1 MSVLSRPR
9 DKAVSR
15 APLRIHR
22 EFVLLGAIG
31 VVFLAFARLAPNFLS
46 PLNFQITSRYIVEAG
61 LISIGMTMVIIMKG
75 IDISVGSTLALA
87 AVTMGIIWQTFGVPL
102 PLAAVV
108 AVLVGTLCGLINGLI
123 ITRIRVP
130 DLVVTLATFAIYRG
144 IAEGISGGARYY
156 LFKDPFA
163 QVLGQGTIAGVPI
176 SIFILIPAVLI
187 GGLVLS
193 KTAFGRYVYAVGIN
207 ETAARFAGVK
217 ADRVRLIAYTLC
229 GLFSGMGAVLST
241 TRLGT
246 ARSTAGL
253 GLEFEVITAV
263 VVGGTS
269 IAGGEGSVWGSILGL
284 IFVTILRN
292 GLNLIGVPTPTQA
305 VVIGIIL
312 IVTVL
317 INENIRRR

>member
-1 MSVLSRPR
+1 MSVLSRPQE
-9 DKAVSR
+9 KAISR
-15 APLRIHR
+15 ASFRIHR
-22 EFVLLGAIG
+22 ELVLLGVIG
-31 VVFLAFARLAPNFLS
+31 VVFVIFARLAPNFLS

-75 IDISVGSTLALA
+75 IDISVGSMLALA

-123 ITRIRVP
+123 ITRVRVP

-193 KTAFGRYVYAVGIN
+193 KTAFGRYVYAIGIN

-284 IFVTILRN
+284 IFVTMLRN